1 MLYEEIRY
9 PFVNQDEDVEMPE
22 EPEGPEETGE
32 TPVEGDEGE
41 AEEV

>member
-22 EPEGPEETGE
+22 EPEETGE

>member
-9 PFVNQDEDVEMPE
+9 PFVNQDEDVGM
-22 EPEGPEETGE
+22 PEETGETEEE